1 MDTARIGILAR
12 RDRLLV
18 MDRWTGRSVF
28 LDSDRGDYLKLAAT
42 PAQELPQPLLTTR
55 MKVIEELAEHGLGA
69 EERRRPGDLNTI
81 ILKLTN
87 ACNYGCTYCYD
98 YESDESATHLDLSA
112 AQNAVSQALAISNPG
127 LQVIFHGGEPFL
139 VFDRILKIV
148 AAARQEA
155 AILGK
160 QIVFHGQ
167 TNLSLLTEEN
177 VRASE
182 AAGIRWGFSLDGPP
196 ESNAL
201 RVLKNGQGTFERFEN
216 AYRRFPEFVRGCR
229 AMATITATN
238 QDRLL
243 ELARFFQSY
252 GLPGWDWSLFQAIG
266 RGRGLEA
273 DLDPEVLIASWNG
286 LLDAVAE
293 GEFDGFAIS
302 PVLKYLDNFILGPG
316 HHMCLRR
323 ECGAAR
329 DLVSIS
335 ANGQIEAC
343 DCIDPHGPLAH
354 LGHIGSVSLEAAR
367 NSPIAE
373 RIRSR
378 DVTKGK
384 CGSCIWLGVCGGTC
398 MARSPGLN
406 EVDDLECAVAL
417 NAFDRI
423 SMDLAG
429 PRRLLRYF
437 NSCRDPYASR
447 SAFN

>member
-1 MDTARIGILAR
+1 MDMARIGVLDR
-12 RDRLLV
+12 GDRLLV

-28 LDSDRGDYLKLAAT
+28 LNSDRSNYLKLAAT
-42 PAQELPQPLLTTR
+42 PEHELPQPLRNLR
-55 MKVIEELAEHGLGA
+55 RRVVEELADHGLGTA
-69 EERRRPGDLNTI
+69 EPRRPGDLNTI

-98 YESDESATHLDLSA
+98 YESDEAATHLDLKT
-112 AQNAVSQALAISNPG
+112 AQNALNQALAIANPG

-148 AAARQEA
+148 TAGRKEA

-160 QIVFHGQ
+160 EIRFYGQ

-177 VRASE
+177 VRASQ
-182 AAGIRWGFSLDGPP
+182 AAGIHWGFSLDGPP
-196 ESNAL
+196 ECNAL
-201 RVLKNGQGTFERFEN
+201 RVLKNGKGTFERFEN
-216 AYRRFPEFVRGCR
+216 AYRRFPDFVRGCR
-229 AMATITATN
+229 AMATITSTN
-238 QDRLL
+238 HGRLL
-243 ELARFFQSY
+243 DLSRFFQSY

-266 RGRGLEA
+266 RGRGQQV
-273 DLDPEVLIASWNG
+273 DIDRDVLIASWSE

-293 GEFDGFAIS
+293 GEFDGFAVA

-316 HHMCLRR
+316 RHMCLRR

-354 LGHIGSVSLEAAR
+354 LGHIGSMPLEAAR
-367 NSPIAE
+367 NSPTAQ

-378 DVTKGK
+378 DVTEGK
-384 CGSCIWLGVCGGTC
+384 CGSCIWLAVCGGTC
-398 MARSPGLN
+398 LARSPGLSD
-406 EVDDLECAVAL
+406 VDDLECAVSL

-437 NSCRDPYASR
+437 NSCHESHAR
-447 SAFN
+447 